1 MSRILSHVG
10 HGRVR
15 RPKNIIG
22 ADGATINAADN
33 NPLDSAAT
41 LSDDVT
47 QTVTAASLSGVTLTL
62 TVGDASGIAVGD
74 QVQLQGAAGV
84 MTNRSFSVTA
94 VGVGSVSIKLDLDAA
109 QVVKSAAASGAV
121 GATLRRRTT
130 DGFRTE
136 NAKFLHLFMDASGAG
151 DGNTVI
157 FTVHAYNY
165 AFGRWENLQLPLAI
179 DKGDAAIGD
188 ADGEP
193 VVAEAAAVAAGTVSD
208 VYSDVTFSVANNTKR
223 MVTIPIEGVD
233 RVAFTSNANDKSN
246 VTLSAAISTI

>member
-136 NAKFLHLFMDASGAG
+136 NAKFLHLFMDAKGA
-151 DGNTVI
+151 DTTVI

-179 DKGDAAIGD
+179 DKGDA
-188 ADGEP
+188 EL
-193 VVAEAAAVAAGTVSD
+193 AEGAQASVSAGTVSD
-208 VYSDVTFSVANNTKR
+208 VYSDVTFSVANNAKR

-233 RVAFTSNANDKSN
+233 RVAFTSNVDNKEN

>member
-22 ADGATINAADN
+22 ADGATINAATGQ
-33 NPLDSAAT
+33 PLDDDAT
-41 LSDDVT
+41 LLDD
-47 QTVTAASLSGVTLTL
+47 QTEAITGVTSLASNILTFAVAD
-62 TVGDASGIAVGD
+62 TTGIAAGD
-74 QVQLQGAAGV
+74 QVQLSGV
-84 MTNRSFSVTA
+84 SQSLQNRSFSVSA
-94 VGVGSVSIKLDLDAA
+94 VVADTSVSIRLNNDAA
-109 QVVKSAAASGAV
+109 HDIRTVADVRLSSGAEI
-121 GATLRRRTT
+121 RRRTT

-179 DKGDAAIGD
+179 DKGDA
-188 ADGEP
+188 EL
-193 VVAEAAAVAAGTVSD
+193 AAGAQASVAAGTVSD